1 MIIHLCTSLFLVV
14 SMTLTNTVG
23 NYATHRTYINNIPP
37 LFDVLHELFPPI
49 SPLIVDIS
57 LLIVNGS
64 VIILCCYHSY
74 IKKTL
79 RYFDTLCLTI
89 DSLYLLRCLCIY
101 TTYLPPPVNCEFED
115 TTEYWTVI
123 RKDFC
128 GDLMFSGHTF
138 QFAVGCIYIY
148 LLYPNNWIKIIGS
161 LATIIY
167 GILVSV
173 SRLHYTIDIIVAIIT
188 TLLIH
193 QNVEYY
199 YNRLLIR
206 SNATEDE
213 GSS

>member
-1 MIIHLCTSLFLVV
+1 
-14 SMTLTNTVG
+14 
-23 NYATHRTYINNIPP
+23 
-37 LFDVLHELFPPI
+37 
-49 SPLIVDIS
+49 
-57 LLIVNGS
+57 
-64 VIILCCYHSY
+64 
-74 IKKTL
+74 
-79 RYFDTLCLTI
+79 
-89 DSLYLLRCLCIY
+89 LRCLCIY

-115 TTEYWTVI
+115 TKEYWTVI